1 MPPFSVIGGCE
12 CMKALL
18 EMRNISKSFAKNK
31 VLDDVNFQVRA
42 GEVHALLGENG
53 AGKSTLI
60 KIMGGIYSCDSGQIL
75 VDGEICTFANAQ
87 EAQAKGISII
97 HQELM
102 LMPHLSIAENIFMG
116 KELHTKA
123 GFLDVHEQERRAQE
137 LLDNFD
143 MGFSAKTR
151 LIDLTIAQQ
160 QMVEIIRAISFQA
173 KVIAMDE
180 PTSSLS
186 ERESERLFELIRNLK
201 EKQVGIILIS
211 HRLNDIFAL
220 SDRVTVLRDGICT
233 GTREIEGT
241 NNDELIRLMVGRD
254 ITQYYASDQH
264 REGSETTVMSVCNL
278 SDGKLAKDVSFDLKK
293 GEILG
298 VSGLVGAGRSE
309 MLQCI
314 FGLSKRKNGSVTVN
328 GKETV
333 FRNPKEAIDGGL
345 GYVCEDRKKEGLFLK
360 QSVCFNTT
368 INVLKNFIKPFH
380 YLSGEENALAE
391 DYVRKLATKVTG
403 ISQATGTLS
412 GGNQQKVLI
421 SRWLASTADILF
433 LDEPTRG
440 VDVATKQDIYQLIGE
455 LASQGMSIVFVS
467 SELVELLNV
476 CDRIMVM
483 SNGKTTG
490 ILNRDEFSQEEIMRL
505 ATQEFR
511 NNG

>member
-1 MPPFSVIGGCE
+1 MN
-12 CMKALL
+12 ALL
-18 EMRNISKSFAKNK
+18 EMKNISKSFSKNR
-31 VLDDVNFQVRA
+31 VLEDVNFQVQA

-60 KIMGGIYSCDSGQIL
+60 KIMGGIYPCDSGQIL
-75 VDGEICTFANAQ
+75 IDGELCTFSNAQ

-116 KELHTKA
+116 RELHTRA
-123 GFLDVHEQERRAQE
+123 GFLDIREQERRTQE
-137 LLDNFD
+137 LLDDFE
-143 MGFSAKTR
+143 MGFSAGTR
-151 LIDLTIAQQ
+151 LDNLTIAQQ

-173 KVIAMDE
+173 KIIAMDE

-186 ERESERLFELIRNLK
+186 ERESERLFELIRSLK
-201 EKQVGIILIS
+201 EKNVGIILIS

-233 GTREIEGT
+233 GTREIQGT
-241 NNDELIRLMVGRD
+241 SNDELIRLMVGRD
-254 ITQYYASDQH
+254 IAQYYAAGQG
-264 REGSETTVMSVCNL
+264 RKRSETVVMSVRNL
-278 SDGKLAKDVSFDLKK
+278 SDGRLAKDVSFDLKK

-314 FGLSKRKNGSVTVN
+314 FGLSKRKSGSVVIN
-328 GKETV
+328 GRETV
-333 FRNPKEAIDGGL
+333 FHTPKDAIEGGL
-345 GYVCEDRKKEGLFLK
+345 GYVCEDRKKQGLFLK
-360 QSVCFNTT
+360 QSVCFNITV
-368 INVLKNFIKPFH
+368 NVLESFMKPMR
-380 YLSGEENALAE
+380 YLSRAENELAE
-391 DYVRKLATKVTG
+391 SYVKKLAAKVTG
-403 ISQATGTLS
+403 ISQTTGTLS

-421 SRWLASTADILF
+421 SRWLASTTDILL

-455 LASQGMSIVFVS
+455 LAVQGISIVFVS
-467 SELVELLNV
+467 SELTELLNV

-490 ILNRDEFSQEEIMRL
+490 TLMRGEFSQEEIMRL
-505 ATQEFR
+505 ATREFR
-511 NNG
+511 GNG